1 MVLLDVVN
9 EKLETIT
16 THIIRPVTER
26 DVVEFVVLVV
36 SHASHGGEA
45 PLSWLLGDDR

>member
-9 EKLETIT
+9 EELEAIT

-26 DVVEFVVLVV
+26 DVVEFVVLSGVTRIARWGSTTV
-36 SHASHGGEA
+36 LAPGG
-45 PLSWLLGDDR
+45 